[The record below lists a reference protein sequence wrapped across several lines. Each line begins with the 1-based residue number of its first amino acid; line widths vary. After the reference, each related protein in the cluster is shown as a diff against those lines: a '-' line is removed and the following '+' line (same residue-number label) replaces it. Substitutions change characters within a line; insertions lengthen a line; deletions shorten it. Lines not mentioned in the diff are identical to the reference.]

1 MPTVAKKIVGEVFGD
16 LTIIGENREQ
26 RALRAVC
33 RCACGNEYLVQY
45 SRLVNGG
52 ITCCRECKKK
62 TSKISECNRRDEK
75 IRLYKEADALQPLN
89 GDVFWNFTV
98 VRPIDDPTE
107 GGRCRYMFLCR
118 CGNCRVE
125 KLNAVVS
132 GRIKSC
138 GCLKRNRFSDGMNIS
153 DVTAG
158 STSHTLVFTGETK
171 SDGYGDDALRLY
183 RCTCSACG
191 MSSWYSKRL
200 FKQGYAKCDCERL
213 QERRRHFIEVLKK
226 YRISK
231 YPKYNREEFVK
242 GMRFGKLTV
251 TKMTENTH
259 KGESSTWYGCCGNT
273 ASVSKKSISTTLSSC
288 GVKFNDTSGMR
299 LHSLM
304 PSSVNRSKFP
314 VADYPSYGKV
324 SSCEDVTMKSII
336 RCFSQTFYDLLYE
349 RDSSGSSDGQYDF
362 KVMDDVKTNEEFISR
377 IDYSTFVEHLM
388 PCDYKRE
395 LFMYVECGGAYLC
408 LRFDA
413 RLLLSRKVRCK
424 YPTLTMRVFPK
435 VSNFRFTD
443 RFFHDFLDWF
453 CSSFVRKNPSGDSFR
468 FVVELTMPGV
478 WFSDVTCMQ
487 PSNRKAAI
495 RKYPVWLR
503 RDCIVRERVFSHVGF
518 SLRSLLALLYPEMH
532 EFYVKTSPACE
543 VCLRMMG
550 RLGFAVSEEV
560 PCASFT
566 YECVC

>member
-1 MPTVAKKIVGEVFGD
+1 MTGD
-16 LTIIGENREQ
+16 R
-26 RALRAVC
+26 
-33 RCACGNEYLVQY
+33 
-45 SRLVNGG
+45 
-52 ITCCRECKKK
+52 
-62 TSKISECNRRDEK
+62 
-75 IRLYKEADALQPLN
+75 
-89 GDVFWNFTV
+89 
-98 VRPIDDPTE
+98 
-107 GGRCRYMFLCR
+107 M
-118 CGNCRVE
+118 
-125 KLNAVVS
+125 
-132 GRIKSC
+132 
-138 GCLKRNRFSDGMNIS
+138 KRNS
-153 DVTAG
+153 DVPKG
-158 STSHTLVFTGETK
+158 RMSHTLRFTGDIRT
-171 SDGYGDDALRLY
+171 DGIGDDSKRMY
-183 RCTCSACG
+183 RCVCVLCKREG
-191 MSSWYSKRL
+191 WYPKRL
-200 FKQGYAKCDCERL
+200 FKRGYCSCECERML
-213 QERRRHFIEVLKK
+213 SVRKHFVELLHS
-226 YRISK
+226 YRIRK
-231 YPKYNREEFVK
+231 FPVRHEEVPA
-242 GMRFGKLTV
+242 LCIA
-251 TKMTENTH
+251 H
-259 KGESSTWYGCCGNT
+259 KQR
-273 ASVSKKSISTTLSSC
+273 ISTTLSSC

-324 SSCEDVTMKSII
+324 SSGEDVTMKSII
-336 RCFSQTFYDLLYE
+336 RCFSPTFYDLLYE
-349 RDSSGSSDGQYDF
+349 RDSSGSSACQHDF
-362 KVMDDVKTNEEFISR
+362 KVMDDVNTNEEFISR
-377 IDYSTFVEHLM
+377 IDYSPFVEHLM

-395 LFMYVECGGAYLC
+395 LFMYVECGCAYLC

-413 RLLLSRKVRCK
+413 RILLSRKVRCK

-487 PSNRKAAI
+487 PSNRKSAI

-566 YECVC
+566 FECVC